1 MTGPHRQPAGGPY
14 VACTGMGLSL
24 MTMRQPALALLVLA
38 AALPARAH
46 NHILYECVDANGAK
60 QFTNIPA
67 NPKSCKIL
75 NISPAAAPS
84 APSAP
89 APGAAKTP
97 GKAPQVPTPSSFPR
111 VDRQLQQ
118 QRDNDR
124 RRILEQELGSEEKLL
139 AQARKELSEQE
150 AVRLGSE
157 RNYQRTLDRVE
168 PFQKKV
174 KLHEDNVA
182 NLRREISKIR

>member
-1 MTGPHRQPAGGPY
+1 MQGLNRRSARGPY
-14 VACTGMGLSL
+14 VASNGTASGL
-24 MTMRQPALALLVLA
+24 MAMRRLAYLLLLFSA
-38 AALPARAH
+38 SITARAT

-67 NPKSCKIL
+67 NPKACTIL
-75 NISPAAAPS
+75 NIGPVS

-89 APGAAKTP
+89 AAGAAKAP
-97 GKAPQVPTPSSFPR
+97 GKAPQAATPSSFPR

-139 AQARKELSEQE
+139 AQAKKELFEQE

-157 RNYQRTLDRVE
+157 NNHQRTLDRIA
-168 PFQKKV
+168 PFQKRV
-174 KLHEDNVA
+174 RVHEDNVA
-182 NLRREISKIR
+182 NLRKEISKIR

>member
-1 MTGPHRQPAGGPY
+1 MKKPQRQPTSGAY
-14 VACTGMGLSL
+14 VASTGMGPGL
-24 MTMRQPALALLVLA
+24 MAMRQFAFVFLLLA
-38 AALPARAH
+38 ASLPARAH

-75 NISPAAAPS
+75 NISPSAAPS

-89 APGAAKTP
+89 APGAAKTT
-97 GKAPQVPTPSSFPR
+97 GKAPQVTTPSSFPR

-168 PFQKKV
+168 PYQKKV
-174 KLHEDNVA
+174 KRHEDNVA
-182 NLRREISKIR
+182 TLRKEISKIR

>member
-1 MTGPHRQPAGGPY
+1 MKGPHRQPARGPY
-14 VACTGMGLSL
+14 VASSGTGSGL
-24 MTMRQPALALLVLA
+24 MAMRRLVYVLLLFA
-38 AALPARAH
+38 ASMSARAT

-67 NPKSCKIL
+67 NPKACTIL
-75 NISPAAAPS
+75 NIGPAPAS
-84 APSAP
+84 SAP
-89 APGAAKTP
+89 AAGAAKAP
-97 GKAPQVPTPSSFPR
+97 GRAPQVATPSSFPR

-139 AQARKELSEQE
+139 AQAKKELSEQE

-157 RNYQRTLDRVE
+157 SNYQRTLDRIA
-168 PFQKKV
+168 PFQKRV
-174 KLHEDNVA
+174 RLHEDNVA
-182 NLRREISKIR
+182 NLRKEISKIR

>member
-1 MTGPHRQPAGGPY
+1 MTVR
-14 VACTGMGLSL
+14 
-24 MTMRQPALALLVLA
+24 RLAYLLLLIA
-38 AALPARAH
+38 ASLPARAN
-46 NHILYECVDANGAK
+46 NHILYECVDASGAK

-75 NISPAAAPS
+75 NIAPAAAPAAS
-84 APSAP
+84 TP
-89 APGAAKTP
+89 APGPGAARAP
-97 GKAPQVPTPSSFPR
+97 GKAPQVSTPSSFPR

-124 RRILEQELGSEEKLL
+124 RRILEQELGVEEKLL
-139 AQARKELSEQE
+139 AEAKKELAEQE

-182 NLRREISKIR
+182 NLRKEISKVR

>member
-1 MTGPHRQPAGGPY
+1 MKEPHCQPVGGPH
-14 VACTGMGLSL
+14 VASIGMDSGL
-24 MTMRQPALALLVLA
+24 MAMFRTVFVLLLFA
-38 AALPARAH
+38 ASLPARA
-46 NHILYECVDANGAK
+46 NSHILYECVDSNGAK

-67 NPKSCKIL
+67 NPKGCKIL
-75 NISPAAAPS
+75 NIAPVA

-89 APGAAKTP
+89 APSAAKSA
-97 GKAPQVPTPSSFPR
+97 GKAPQVATPSNFPR

-124 RRILEQELGSEEKLL
+124 RRILEQELGSEERLL
-139 AQARKELSEQE
+139 AEARKALSEQE

-174 KLHEDNVA
+174 RLHEDNVA
-182 NLRREISKIR
+182 NLRKEISKIR

>member
-1 MTGPHRQPAGGPY
+1 MKGLHRQPAGGPY
-14 VACTGMGLSL
+14 VASSGTASGL
-24 MTMRQPALALLVLA
+24 MAMRRLAYMLLLFA
-38 AALPARAH
+38 GSITARAT

-67 NPKSCKIL
+67 NPKACTIL
-75 NISPAAAPS
+75 NIGPTA

-89 APGAAKTP
+89 APGAARAP
-97 GKAPQVPTPSSFPR
+97 GKAPQVATPSSFPR
-111 VDRQLQQ
+111 VDRPLQQ
-118 QRDNDR
+118 QRDNER

-139 AQARKELSEQE
+139 AQAKKELSEQE

-157 RNYQRTLDRVE
+157 SNYQRTLDRIA

-174 KLHEDNVA
+174 KLHEANVA
-182 NLRREISKIR
+182 NLRKEISKIR

>member
-1 MTGPHRQPAGGPY
+1 MTVHR
-14 VACTGMGLSL
+14 
-24 MTMRQPALALLVLA
+24 LAYLVLLFA
-38 AALPARAH
+38 ASWPARAN
-46 NHILYECVDANGAK
+46 NHILYECVDASGAK

-67 NPKSCKIL
+67 NPKACKIL

-84 APSAP
+84 APGP
-89 APGAAKTP
+89 GPGPGPGAATAP
-97 GKAPQVPTPSSFPR
+97 GKAPRIATPSSFPR
-111 VDRQLQQ
+111 VDRQIQQ

-124 RRILEQELGSEEKLL
+124 RRILEQELGVEEKLL
-139 AQARKELSEQE
+139 AEAKKQLSEQE

-182 NLRREISKIR
+182 NLRKEISKIR

>member
-1 MTGPHRQPAGGPY
+1 
-14 VACTGMGLSL
+14 
-24 MTMRQPALALLVLA
+24 MRQLAFVFLLLA
-38 AALPARAH
+38 ASLSARAN

-67 NPKSCKIL
+67 NPKACKVL
-75 NISPAAAPS
+75 NVGPVS

-89 APGAAKTP
+89 ASGAAKGA
-97 GKAPQVPTPSSFPR
+97 GKAPQVATPSSFPR

-124 RRILEQELGSEEKLL
+124 RRILEQELGTEEKLL
-139 AQARKELSEQE
+139 AQAKKELSEQE

-157 RNYQRTLDRVE
+157 RNYSRTLDRVE

-182 NLRREISKIR
+182 NLRKEISKIR